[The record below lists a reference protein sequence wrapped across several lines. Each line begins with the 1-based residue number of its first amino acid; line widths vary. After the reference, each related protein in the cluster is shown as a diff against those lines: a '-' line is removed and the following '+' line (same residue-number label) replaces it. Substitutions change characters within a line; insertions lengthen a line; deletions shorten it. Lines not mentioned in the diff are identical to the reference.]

1 MTFSHANFV
10 RGDKKR
16 CLAMRSIVRKAQPRP
31 QPDEAAALRA
41 FGGMGGMNPNN
52 FLQLQMQMMA
62 SQYGQFPMQQMFNAG
77 MMGSNFGMMNGMSM
91 PSQFAQGGNGNNA
104 MASDLFQASLK
115 LQEMEQRQQ
124 AQMYGNGG
132 GSSSQGSG
140 STPEMEL
147 ASEIMRRDPSMDPR
161 RALELARSLSTK

>member
-41 FGGMGGMNPNN
+41 FGGMGGMMMNPN
-52 FLQLQMQMMA
+52 FLQMQMMA

-124 AQMYGNGG
+124 AQMFGNGG

-140 STPEMEL
+140 SGAEMEL

-161 RALELARSLSTK
+161 RALELAKSLSTK